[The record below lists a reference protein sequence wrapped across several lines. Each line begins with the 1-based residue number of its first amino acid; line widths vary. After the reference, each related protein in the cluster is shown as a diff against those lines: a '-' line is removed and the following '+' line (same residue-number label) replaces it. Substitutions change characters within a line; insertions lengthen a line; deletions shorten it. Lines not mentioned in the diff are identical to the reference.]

1 MQKREKERCFW
12 GRREFEIKEEWHGAF
27 EVPGEMKSESVFK
40 YSIYTDPDTA
50 VIWGI
55 LFPLFFL
62 MSARAVLSLF
72 VEKVTVIVPCE
83 RTIF

>member
-27 EVPGEMKSESVFK
+27 EVPREMKSKSVFK

>member
-27 EVPGEMKSESVFK
+27 EVPGEMKSKSVFK

>member
-27 EVPGEMKSESVFK
+27 EVPGEMKSKSVFK

-62 MSARAVLSLF
+62 LPAVFFSDECKSCIKPF
-72 VEKVTVIVPCE
+72 C
-83 RTIF
+83 

>member
-27 EVPGEMKSESVFK
+27 EVPGKMKSKSVFK

>member
-12 GRREFEIKEEWHGAF
+12 GRREFEIKEEWHSAF
-27 EVPGEMKSESVFK
+27 EVPGEMKSKSVFK